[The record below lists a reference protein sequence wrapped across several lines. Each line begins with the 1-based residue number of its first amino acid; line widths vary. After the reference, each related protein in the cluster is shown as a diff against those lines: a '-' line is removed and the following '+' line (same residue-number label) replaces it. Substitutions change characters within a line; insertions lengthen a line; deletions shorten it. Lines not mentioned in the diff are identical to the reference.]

1 MSDDRSEFLEERK
14 RRLSTLASDS
24 TRAASQKFFEA
35 TVEAKYS
42 YNFDWLGVPIIQ
54 YPQDLVALQE
64 IIWKIKPDLII
75 ETGVARGGSMIFYAS
90 MMKLLGNSGRVV
102 GVDIDIRPH
111 NRDSITSHPLGQE
124 IVLIEGSS
132 ISESVVSQVASHVAK
147 AKRSMVILDSNH
159 THEHVLKE
167 LELYS
172 PFVTAGSYLVV
183 FDTGIEF
190 LPSSC
195 FPDRPWSPGNNPMTA
210 VREFLSKTSRFEPD
224 LTIDAKLLISVGP
237 LGYLKCVKD

>member
-1 MSDDRSEFLEERK
+1 MSDDRSEFLEERR
-14 RRLSTLASDS
+14 RRLSIPVSDV
-24 TRAASQKFFEA
+24 TRATAQKFFEA
-35 TVEAKYS
+35 TVETKYS

-54 YPQDLVALQE
+54 YPQDMVALQE
-64 IIWKIKPDLII
+64 IIWKVKPDLII

-102 GVDIDIRPH
+102 GIDIDIRPH
-111 NRDSITSHPLGQE
+111 NRDSITSHPLGQDV
-124 IVLIEGSS
+124 ILIEGSS
-132 ISESVVSQVASHVAK
+132 ISESVVAQVASLVAG
-147 AKRSMVILDSNH
+147 ANRPMVILDSNH

-167 LELYS
+167 LELYA
-172 PFVTAGSYLVV
+172 PFVTIGSYLIV
-183 FDTGIEF
+183 FDTGIEL
-190 LPSSC
+190 LPSSF
-195 FPDRPWSPGNNPMTA
+195 FPDRPWSQGDNPMTA